1 MAVSLCH
8 VCQRYVTVGRD
19 HSNRSMYLELHTAD
33 IRSGHFP
40 CQGSGQYIIEMERP
54 PAAEKES

>member
-1 MAVSLCH
+1 
-8 VCQRYVTVGRD
+8 
-19 HSNRSMYLELHTAD
+19 MYLELHAAD
-33 IRSGHFP
+33 SSGHPP

>member
-19 HSNRSMYLELHTAD
+19 HSNRSMYLELHAAD
-33 IRSGHFP
+33 SSGHPP